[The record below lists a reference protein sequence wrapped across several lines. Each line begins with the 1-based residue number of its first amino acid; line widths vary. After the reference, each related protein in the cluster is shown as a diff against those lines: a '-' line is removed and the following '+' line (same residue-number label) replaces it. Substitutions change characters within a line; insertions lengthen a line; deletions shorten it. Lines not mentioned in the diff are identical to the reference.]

1 MARPREF
8 DQKEVL
14 DKSLDLFWSKGFERT
29 SIQDLVEHTGV
40 HRGSL
45 YDTFGDKN
53 QLFLMCLDRFHDL
66 YKDRIFLI
74 LEENGE
80 SKEILERFFNELI
93 DIAMSNENH
102 RRGCFIANT
111 AMELGS
117 FDDIISSRIKAYTI
131 DMETHFLNFLQ
142 RAQKEGVLNNNL
154 SVRELARFLVN
165 TRHGLFVLAKTAT
178 DRKVLEDVSKVAV
191 SVIMHRKVIVD

>member
-8 DQKEVL
+8 DQKAVL
-14 DKSLDLFWSKGFERT
+14 DKALDLFWGKGFERT

-53 QLFLMCLDRFHDL
+53 QLFLMCLDRFHNL
-66 YKDRIFLI
+66 YKDQVFLI
-74 LEENGE
+74 LEESGE
-80 SKEILERFFNELI
+80 PKEILERFFTELI
-93 DIAMSNENH
+93 DIAMSNEKQ

-117 FDDIISSRIKAYTI
+117 FDLIISSRIEAYTI
-131 DMETHFLNFLQ
+131 EMETHFFNFLQ
-142 RAQKEGVLNNNL
+142 RAQQAGVINNNL

-178 DRKVLEDVSKVAV
+178 NRKVLEDVCKVAM
-191 SVIMHRKVIVD
+191 SVIMHKKNNS